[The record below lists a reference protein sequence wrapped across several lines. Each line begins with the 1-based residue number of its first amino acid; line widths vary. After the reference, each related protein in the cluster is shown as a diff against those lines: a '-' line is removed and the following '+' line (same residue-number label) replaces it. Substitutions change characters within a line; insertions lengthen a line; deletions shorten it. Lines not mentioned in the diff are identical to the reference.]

1 MTRELTMSGR
11 PLTEIIRQR
20 PSRRYGKKQYLWR
33 AGDKCSGLWQ
43 IKFGAVKTFYFNDNG
58 EEHITGFYL
67 PGEYIGVDELSDKF
81 HRSYAQVTDDC
92 AVHHLPPTALG
103 EFMDICDGRRY
114 IYQMMSGHLRLN
126 KVRFRQLTRL
136 SAGKKLAG
144 FIYDLAVR
152 YGFQGIVMRDFRLP
166 MLRCDIANYIGVTP
180 ETVAREIVRLVAA
193 GAFRF
198 SGRNISALRPSV
210 LVQLAG
216 GTLPNQNDEQS
227 LTEIRRAG
235 YGQ

>member
-1 MTRELTMSGR
+1 MFRS
-11 PLTEIIRQR
+11 PLRDIIRQR
-20 PSRRYGKKQYLWR
+20 PSLQYGKKKHLWR
-33 AGDKCSGLWQ
+33 AGDKRSGLWL
-43 IKFGAVKTFYFNDNG
+43 IKFGAVKTFYLNTSG
-58 EEHITGFYL
+58 EVHITGFYL
-67 PGEYIGVDELSDKF
+67 PGEYIGVDELPGEL
-81 HRSYAQVTDDC
+81 HQGYAQVIDDC
-92 AVHHLPPTALG
+92 AVHNLPPTQLS
-103 EFMDICDGRRY
+103 EFMGTSDGRQY
-114 IYQMMSGHLRLN
+114 VYQMISEHLRLN
-126 KVRFRQLTRL
+126 KARFHQLRHM
-136 SAGKKLAG
+136 SAGEKLAH

-152 YGFQGIVMRDFRLP
+152 YGYPGYIRREFRLP
-166 MLRCDIANYIGVTP
+166 VLRCDIANYIGVTP